1 ISTPLTS
8 IPPSMPVPTILII
21 CRMLLLLVM
30 GLAWSFHGASCLPHP
45 TGLTWAEEG
54 AEGQCQC
61 VPQLCPRATTSSA
74 GLVCDHCGCCLECGN
89 AEGQLCY
96 LDGSGTFYGRCGE
109 NLECQLDIQEIG
121 YGGIPEPQC
130 VCRSQAAVCGS
141 DHITYQNIC
150 KFQEAVREREG
161 RNLSITSNRPCL
173 AVPQIKHHT
182 QDQVN
187 VSGHDVIFMCEVFA
201 YPMALVEWRKDEEE
215 FALPGGDPHISI
227 QFRGGPLR
235 YELSNWLQIEGVRK
249 ADGGTYFCIAHNKL
263 GNATAK
269 ATLLVATAPPALFS
283 SPANPGEEAPIASK
297 EEEDYSDY
305 Y

>member
-1 ISTPLTS
+1 
-8 IPPSMPVPTILII
+8 
-21 CRMLLLLVM
+21 MLLLLVM

-173 AVPQIKHHT
+173 AGNGPPPCASHT
-182 QDQVN
+182 YLHLSESPPCSVRSWRP
-187 VSGHDVIFMCEVFA
+187 SGSVHFSDR
-201 YPMALVEWRKDEEE
+201 PSL
-215 FALPGGDPHISI
+215 
-227 QFRGGPLR
+227 FRGGPLR

-269 ATLLVATAPPALFS
+269 ATLLWSGMAIHFPSPTCDCSPKPFS
-283 SPANPGEEAPIASK
+283 SCPMTTSVIPNT
-297 EEEDYSDY
+297 
-305 Y
+305 

>member
-1 ISTPLTS
+1 MYVGKGSICTQLTL
-8 IPPSMPVPTILII
+8 PSGSEKTWCHVP
-21 CRMLLLLVM
+21 CREEEAPRDNLQDVATA
-30 GLAWSFHGASCLPHP
+30 GDGSFHGASCLPHP

-61 VPQLCPRATTSSA
+61 VPQLCPRATTCPA

-89 AEGQLCY
+89 AEGQLCD

-109 NLECQLDIQEIG
+109 NLECQLDIQELG
-121 YGGIPEPQC
+121 YRGIPEPQC

-161 RNLSITSNRPCL
+161 QNLSITSDGPCL
-173 AVPQIKHHT
+173 AVPQIKHHP

-215 FALPGGDPHISI
+215 FALP
-227 QFRGGPLR
+227 
-235 YELSNWLQIEGVRK
+235 
-249 ADGGTYFCIAHNKL
+249 
-263 GNATAK
+263 
-269 ATLLVATAPPALFS
+269 
-283 SPANPGEEAPIASK
+283 
-297 EEEDYSDY
+297 
-305 Y
+305 